1 MSDTSCAIVNKFNR
15 PRGGFKAERPAPRVA
30 VQSCTVM
37 QEEHS
42 KNGRSPGG
50 ESRRR
55 IAEQARRRIELIAS
69 RIPGARALVKAPLPE
84 AVADRLVVVSDTHFG
99 NDYGALGTSD
109 NRKLLVD
116 GLRGL
121 GTIDELVLLG
131 DIFDF
136 WTTTFSDALEQA
148 RELVGGLLKLDNVG
162 RVIYIPGNHD
172 HHVVRLYYEE
182 EVMKRLRAGDLE
194 PPELTIPLVAD
205 CPALESLRPNGA
217 KVPLFMTYPWH
228 QVSVR
233 GRTALLTHGHLLGF
247 FERSLWRPRGRF
259 LNAFLLK
266 RNPSV
271 GLDDMETFLSPY
283 YEMVA
288 MSTAVPGVVDGRYR
302 FYRTV
307 SRTARLLGFEKE
319 YRVSAFRDTSIEQ
332 NAVEIE
338 ALLDHFYDEKPAYF
352 IYGHTHRAGMLE
364 LPLSGT
370 QAVNC
375 GSWFNN
381 PSDVTGDSDEPRSRY
396 TVVEVTDEPRLHE
409 WGQTIFV
416 P

>member
-1 MSDTSCAIVNKFNR
+1 MDEESTKNVS
-15 PRGGFKAERPAPRVA
+15 PA
-30 VQSCTVM
+30 T
-37 QEEHS
+37 
-42 KNGRSPGG
+42 G

-55 IAEQARRRIELIAS
+55 IAEEARRRIELIAS
-69 RIPGARALVKAPLPE
+69 RIPGARALVKTPLPE

-99 NDYGALGTSD
+99 NDYGALGTAD
-109 NRKLLVD
+109 NRKRLTE
-116 GLRGL
+116 GLREL
-121 GTIDELVLLG
+121 GDIDELVLLG

-136 WTTTFSDALEQA
+136 WTTSFSDALEQA
-148 RELVGGLLKLDNVG
+148 RELVGALLKLENVG
-162 RVIYIPGNHD
+162 RIIYIPGNHD

-205 CPALESLRPNGA
+205 CPALEPLRPNGA
-217 KVPLFMTYPWH
+217 KVPVFMTYPWH
-228 QVSVR
+228 QVAVR

-307 SRTARLLGFEKE
+307 SRTAKLLGFEKE
-319 YRVSAFRDTSIEQ
+319 YRVSSFRDTSIEQ

-338 ALLDHFYDEKPAYF
+338 ALLDHFYEEKPDYF
-352 IYGHTHRAGMLE
+352 IYGHTHRAALLE

-370 QAVNC
+370 LAVNC
-375 GSWFNN
+375 GGWFNN
-381 PSDVTGDSDEPRSRY
+381 PSDVNSDTGQPVSRY
-396 TVVEVTDEPRLHE
+396 TVVEVADEPRILE
-409 WGQTIFV
+409 F
-416 P
+416 